1 MILLDCCAG
10 AASATFPTGK
20 SITETISASSW
31 DAIAPDPGRYSFTN
45 ALIEVLD
52 EWRQRTFSAAM
63 LHAEILARLKH
74 PRPILINGKHFEARS
89 TPVHFMM
96 TSNHKAPSIE
106 LCRLVPR
113 KRLPPSPPNELAYR
127 DWNQPSHPRMIE
139 GRNPVEQYPLVPD
152 FGIPATSEPNE
163 DEPHV
168 LISLALEDDQ
178 RLDLNDWETW
188 LAAFPSIAKYVKVQ
202 GVFKSHSTM
211 LLLSLPVM
219 VWDFLPDDPACS
231 FVAFIRS
238 NNLLRVQRPSQE
250 PERVPVA
257 QHVPVSNM
265 APDDAESCFSGT
277 TYGPTESLNMARHPA
292 AGPII
297 HRNHSAASAP
307 YRDPYADSRLHT
319 RIGASVG
326 SRPDH
331 SAPGSFSSPG
341 PSLRPRPQPSMGSLR
356 SSLRNVPSTTSLR
369 TLDRH
374 HVNPGGLT
382 GVGNDLPAPAE
393 GISRT
398 MILNRTRTSKKSV
411 FQSDQDV
418 PRGQQMAPHVI
429 RRLEDYFQKDSEPSV
444 AIVEHLASNLG
455 VETSDIHVRF

>member
-45 ALIEVLD
+45 ALIEVLE

-96 TSNHKAPSIE
+96 TSNHRAPSIE

-113 KRLPPSPPNELAYR
+113 KQMPPSPPNELAYWGDR
-127 DWNQPSHPRMIE
+127 PSHPRMIE
-139 GRNPVEQYPLVPD
+139 GRNPVEQYPLVVPD

-238 NNLLRVQRPSQE
+238 NNLIATPKSTRE
-250 PERVPVA
+250 PVPTHVPVPE
-257 QHVPVSNM
+257 HVPVSDS
-265 APDDAESCFSGT
+265 ARDDAESYLSGT
-277 TYGPTESLNMARHPA
+277 TYGPTESLNLARYTA
-292 AGPII
+292 ASSGL
-297 HRNHSAASAP
+297 HRTHSAVSAP
-307 YRDPYADSRLHT
+307 YRESHADPRIPP

-326 SRPDH
+326 SDATPD
-331 SAPGSFSSPG
+331 SFSYHGQS
-341 PSLRPRPQPSMGSLR
+341 SRLRPQPSLNSLGG
-356 SSLRNVPSTTSLR
+356 SLRNVPSSTSLR
-369 TLDRH
+369 TLDRRH
-374 HVNPGGLT
+374 YNPP
-382 GVGNDLPAPAE
+382 VE

-398 MILNRTRTSKKSV
+398 MILNQSRTSKKSV
-411 FQSDQDV
+411 FQSNQDV
-418 PRGQQMAPHVI
+418 PRGQQMAPHVV
-429 RRLEDYFQKDSEPSV
+429 RRLEDWFLKDPEPNIAV
-444 AIVEHLASNLG
+444 VEHLASNFG
-455 VETSDIHVRF
+455 VETADIHVSLNVDPVCHYC